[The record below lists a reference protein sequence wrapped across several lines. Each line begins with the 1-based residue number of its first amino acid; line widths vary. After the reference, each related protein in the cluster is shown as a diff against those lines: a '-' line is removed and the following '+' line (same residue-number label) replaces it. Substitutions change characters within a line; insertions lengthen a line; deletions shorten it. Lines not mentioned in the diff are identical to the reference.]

1 MGPTGRLP
9 AMMTNTTRRQ
19 DLTAL
24 QRSPIRAA
32 SRRALSDLF
41 RGFVFAMVD
50 DPVGSGFVVSL
61 SRPGG
66 DLTGFTPI
74 ENSLGGK
81 WVELLKEI
89 APRVARVAISA

>member
-1 MGPTGRLP
+1 
-9 AMMTNTTRRQ
+9 
-19 DLTAL
+19 
-24 QRSPIRAA
+24 
-32 SRRALSDLF
+32 
-41 RGFVFAMVD
+41 MVD